1 MNFYGREE
9 EQKRIDYL
17 LSKADFA
24 SGIVYGRHRLGKTEL
39 LRHCFYKSKK
49 TFIIYQCNQEN
60 ERSNIDD
67 LVKIIKDTLGIK
79 NLYFE
84 SFIDIIE
91 FIFEYAQ
98 DKELCFAIDEYPYV
112 RKIIDGLDSKL
123 QRLIDNFQNKTKIKF
138 FLLGSSIAIM
148 ESILSES
155 NPLYRRF
162 NLSILLKEMDYYDS
176 AKFYSSFSNE
186 DKVKLYAA
194 FGGVPFY
201 NKQIDSKL
209 TVKEN
214 IINLLSGQFSHL
226 LSEITSNIK
235 EELVKINNAYT
246 VFSSIAG
253 VAFHYSDILAKSRI
267 NTTSSLYDTLEV
279 LRKMDL
285 ISYVCPINDKN
296 NKKKFGYVLTDSA
309 VFFYYKFIYHNLSSQ
324 NILNDEMFYDNY
336 IEEGFLNDFVPK
348 AFEKIAKQ
356 YLIRKNMEGLIK
368 PFIEDIGTYWY
379 DNPKEKKNSQF
390 DLVTKSKD
398 GYIVYEVKFTNSKI
412 DNKIVKEEISQ
423 IAETNLNTI
432 NFGFVSKSG
441 FDISNDNNYIL
452 ISLDDIYY

>member
-84 SFIDIIE
+84 SFIDVIE
-91 FIFEYAQ
+91 FLFEYAQ

-123 QRLIDNFQNKTKIKF
+123 QRLIDKFQNKTKIKF
-138 FLLGSSIAIM
+138 FLLGSSIATM

-201 NKQIDSKL
+201 NKQIDPKL

-246 VFSSIAG
+246 FFQVLLEELFI
-253 VAFHYSDILAKSRI
+253 IRI
-267 NTTSSLYDTLEV
+267 
-279 LRKMDL
+279 
-285 ISYVCPINDKN
+285 
-296 NKKKFGYVLTDSA
+296 F
-309 VFFYYKFIYHNLSSQ
+309 
-324 NILNDEMFYDNY
+324 
-336 IEEGFLNDFVPK
+336 
-348 AFEKIAKQ
+348 
-356 YLIRKNMEGLIK
+356 
-368 PFIEDIGTYWY
+368 
-379 DNPKEKKNSQF
+379 
-390 DLVTKSKD
+390 
-398 GYIVYEVKFTNSKI
+398 
-412 DNKIVKEEISQ
+412 
-423 IAETNLNTI
+423 
-432 NFGFVSKSG
+432 
-441 FDISNDNNYIL
+441 
-452 ISLDDIYY
+452 